1 MQWHLLRRLIGHLI
15 NLPKIIPGEIM
26 VIGLVENLLSCL
38 NKISSKQHPSLNNIP
53 LKKLI
58 HNQFAEMQAL
68 YGLISL

>member
-1 MQWHLLRRLIGHLI
+1 
-15 NLPKIIPGEIM
+15 M